1 MKNIILILLSAILFS
16 SCGLFKSTF
25 KHKSQH
31 SEVTKTSIK
40 HQKDSVGS
48 KIDKSQIVKIK
59 TTTVT
64 ETLPPRKVTGQLK
77 TDKKRL
83 QSGVDVID
91 SAGVKVKVYL
101 DSATNLLKA
110 MASISGHTKKTETKD
125 EEIINNDIKE
135 QSKTNQTYE
144 DQKQVAIESKE
155 KTVEKTPIKM
165 GVVLAIVAIIGFF
178 VFLFF
183 IIKVPRKKN

>member
-1 MKNIILILLSAILFS
+1 MKNIIILTLLASALT

-40 HQKDSVGS
+40 HQKDSTGS
-48 KIDKSQIVKIK
+48 KIDKSQVVKIK
-59 TTTVT
+59 TTTVI
-64 ETLPPRKVTGQLK
+64 ETLPPRKVTGQIK
-77 TDKKRL
+77 TDKRRL
-83 QSGVDVID
+83 QNGVNVID

-110 MASISGHTKKTETKD
+110 MASISGETKTTETK
-125 EEIINNDIKE
+125 EKEIRSNDIQE
-135 QSKTNQTYE
+135 HSNTNQTHE

-165 GVVLAIVAIIGFF
+165 GVVLAIVAIIAFF

-183 IIKVPRKKN
+183 LIKIPKRK